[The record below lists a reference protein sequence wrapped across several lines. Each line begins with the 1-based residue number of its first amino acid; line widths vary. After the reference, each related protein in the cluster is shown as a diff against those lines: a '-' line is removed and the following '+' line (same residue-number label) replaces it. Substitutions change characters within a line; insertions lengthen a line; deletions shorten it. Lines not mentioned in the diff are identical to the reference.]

1 MNCFEVKGKY
11 NYNIYQ
17 DGYLIGDIV
26 LLIEPLVDKVNLS
39 YIQYVNGIKTID
51 YSIFLDRNNGYDLIV
66 NTDDFKESVRFI
78 NLDCLFDNAQAL
90 FFLPYIGK
98 NRCKINIFQHE
109 NKTIHPIIYNL
120 VKEKDGYIVKTVFPI
135 QSFAKYNIDFSLKY
149 FKNNNI
155 KILRED

>member
-98 NRCKINIFQHE
+98 NLSL
-109 NKTIHPIIYNL
+109 IHI
-120 VKEKDGYIVKTVFPI
+120 
-135 QSFAKYNIDFSLKY
+135 
-149 FKNNNI
+149 
-155 KILRED
+155 